1 MTDPQQYGGARPP
14 YQGGAPYQG
23 APQPNAPYQGAPAT
37 PQPPARNTRRR
48 RIIALIVLVLVV
60 GVIAAVALTAKDSS
74 PDSAKVNDCVSKP
87 ENNSVKVVG
96 CGDSS
101 AAFRVAGKVE
111 HKTQVDVSLNSA
123 AICKPFPAATNVYWK
138 GEVGKPGYVLC
149 LAPVK

>member
-1 MTDPQQYGGARPP
+1 MTDPQQYGTRPP
-14 YQGGAPYQG
+14 YQDAPYQG
-23 APQPNAPYQGAPAT
+23 GPAM
-37 PQPPARNTRRR
+37 PPPPAQPPARNMRRR
-48 RIIALIVLVLVV
+48 RIIAVIVLVVVVV
-60 GVIAAVALTAKDSS
+60 GIVIVALSAKGSS

-87 ENNSVKVVG
+87 DNNSVKVVG

-123 AICKPFPAATNVYWK
+123 AICKPFPTATSVYWK
-138 GEVGKPGYVLC
+138 GEIGKPGYVLC

>member
-1 MTDPQQYGGARPP
+1 MTDPQQYGTRPP
-14 YQGGAPYQG
+14 YQGAPYQG
-23 APQPNAPYQGAPAT
+23 GPAM
-37 PQPPARNTRRR
+37 PPPPARNMRRR
-48 RIIALIVLVLVV
+48 RIIAVIVLVVVVV
-60 GVIAAVALTAKDSS
+60 GIVIVALSAKGSS

-87 ENNSVKVVG
+87 DNNSVKVVG

-123 AICKPFPAATNVYWK
+123 AICKPFPTATSVYWK
-138 GEVGKPGYVLC
+138 GEIGKPGYVLC

>member
-1 MTDPQQYGGARPP
+1 M
-14 YQGGAPYQG
+14 
-23 APQPNAPYQGAPAT
+23 
-37 PQPPARNTRRR
+37 RRR
-48 RIIALIVLVLVV
+48 RIIAVIVLVVVVV
-60 GVIAAVALTAKDSS
+60 GIVIVALSAKGSN

-87 ENNSVKVVG
+87 DNNSVKVVG

-123 AICKPFPAATNVYWK
+123 AICKPFPTATSVYWK
-138 GEVGKPGYVLC
+138 GEIGKPGYVLC